1 MSIFKAPEPW
11 FLPIYRKPFR
21 ACRKCGLHDCNY
33 AGHHV
38 VRKPKREL
46 ERIKASVMRETPLQR
61 RRKRLA
67 TIARLRELWTKDIVY
82 ERATNA

>member
-46 ERIKASVMRETPLQR
+46 ERIKMSAMRETPLQR
-61 RRKRLA
+61 RKKRDAKVEILRK
-67 TIARLRELWTKDIVY
+67 LWAMDIVY
-82 ERATNA
+82 VRANP